1 MFTHHLNSGST
12 MSDDDDDIVALVV
25 DNGSGVCKAGFAG
38 DDAPRVVI
46 SSVVGRPRYQE
57 AMVGVGGQK
66 DFYIGSAAQQKRSI
80 LTLNYPIERGII
92 TNWEDMEKVVHT
104 YK

>member
-1 MFTHHLNSGST
+1 
-12 MSDDDDDIVALVV
+12 MSDDDDTDVLVV

-66 DFYIGSAAQQKRSI
+66 DFYVGCAAQEKRSI
-80 LTLNYPIERGII
+80 LTLNHPIERGII
-92 TNWEDMEKVVHT
+92 TNWDDMEKVGIHVRV
-104 YK
+104 